1 MANPPDVR
9 GSNALHR
16 SRTSIALLG
25 AIVIASITGVSAH
38 IVRGVINRTLAT
50 AFVSSPSATQDLP
63 IRISWGSQDTGLR
76 VACFSA
82 ANTSPPRGDD
92 PDWPRVTGVG
102 FELPGAPSGFALL
115 EPLDGEWELVEG
127 IRAEIPGHDTV
138 TLDVAIVARV
148 NPAGHSRRGPHDL
161 LGLPPGQLA
170 VRGSGTR
177 FCVSGPFPDTV
188 PDLTSP
194 GQRVTASIEQII
206 NGVVVAFH
214 RVEPHGPSTDVGVWE
229 NPLRT
234 IPLPE

>member
-9 GSNALHR
+9 GSDALHR
-16 SRTSIALLG
+16 SRAWIALLG
-25 AIVIASITGVSAH
+25 AIIVASITGVSAH

-63 IRISWGSQDTGLR
+63 IRIMWGTQDTGLR

-102 FELPGAPSGFALL
+102 FELPGSPSGFALL
-115 EPLDGEWELVEG
+115 EPLDGEWELAEG
-127 IRAEIPGHDTV
+127 VQAQIPGHDTV

-148 NPAGHSRRGPHDL
+148 NPVGHSRRGPHAL

-177 FCVSGPFPDTV
+177 FCLSGPFPDTV
-188 PDLTSP
+188 PDLTAP
-194 GQRVTASIEQII
+194 GQRVTASIEQIL

-214 RVEPHGPSTDVGVWE
+214 RVEPHGGSTDVGVWE
-229 NPLRT
+229 SPLRT